1 MKFIYND
8 GGRSK
13 YFKAKGVG
21 DCVVRAI
28 CNATGKDYK
37 EVYDAINDI
46 SKSEHTGRRKRGVS
60 NARNGVYK
68 NTYKK
73 YIEDVLGWRWISCSG
88 IGKGIT
94 KHLNENDMPSKGTYI
109 VRVSSHLTC
118 VKDGVLIDTFD
129 CTRNGQRGVYGY
141 WVNPNKCI

>member
-1 MKFIYND
+1 MKFIYSD

-13 YFKAKGVG
+13 YFKAKDVK

-28 CNATGKDYK
+28 CNATDKDYK
-37 EVYDAINDI
+37 EVYDAINSM

-68 NTYKK
+68 STYKK
-73 YIEDVLGWRWISCSG
+73 YIENVLGWKWISCSG
-88 IGKGIT
+88 IGKGII
-94 KHLNENDMPSKGTYI
+94 KKLNEDDMPQKGTYI
-109 VRVSSHLTC
+109 VKVSKHLTC
-118 VKDGVLIDTFD
+118 LKDGQLYDTYD
-129 CTRNGQRGVYGY
+129 CSREGTRAVYGY